1 MKHPL
6 RVAVVAAAFLSREH
20 KANGTPGLDFRV
32 NPGNFRQVASNAQK
46 TVAVSQ
52 LAIDTIL
59 QGAFPDGIE
68 DGLAS
73 EPSSRWRVNFAL
85 TYGRLLAQKVRSMEY
100 NFAFAALKSNLS
112 NEDVRTKSNHWIV
125 RPDTRINYA
134 SNYRRVAETS
144 QNLLNLVV
152 EEAPGT
158 PWAVLAQRELKDGFG
173 IKVQQRFIPPPPPA
187 RPGAKKPAAPRKK
200 RVHFQQEKKKQAAA
214 KPAPPPKPPVLPNL

>member
-1 MKHPL
+1 
-6 RVAVVAAAFLSREH
+6 VSCCFLV
-20 KANGTPGLDFRV
+20 F
-32 NPGNFRQVASNAQK
+32 
-46 TVAVSQ
+46 
-52 LAIDTIL
+52 
-59 QGAFPDGIE
+59 
-68 DGLAS
+68 
-73 EPSSRWRVNFAL
+73 
-85 TYGRLLAQKVRSMEY
+85 
-100 NFAFAALKSNLS
+100 
-112 NEDVRTKSNHWIV
+112 WIV

-200 RVHFQQEKKKQAAA
+200 RVLFQQEKKKQAAA